1 MATTAQLMA
10 ALEKLTADGDKF
22 PGLPSEDTII
32 ENYVKKKYPA
42 YAQFDTAEE
51 RQKFIK
57 ETKETVRQEVKMHIY
72 VVKSTYANI
81 KAGIKQVQ
89 ASVKATI
96 AGSTQPAVLPNAGG
110 PSAPNPLSTLQE
122 ATAKVNQMLAIL
134 NGLVNQ
140 FVNLLASA
148 IKIELAVPDSVVAL
162 IDIIATIRQ
171 AILAIPTV

>member
-22 PGLPSEDTII
+22 PGMPSPKAII
-32 ENYVKKKYPA
+32 ENYIKKKYPE
-42 YAQFDTAEE
+42 YEQFDTAAE
-51 RQKFIK
+51 RKKFIDDTYK
-57 ETKETVRQEVKMHIY
+57 VVEQEVKMNIY

-81 KAGIKQVQ
+81 KAGLKQVQ
-89 ASVKATI
+89 ATVKATI
-96 AGSTQPAVLPNAGG
+96 ASATQPAVLPNAGG
-110 PSAPNPLSTLQE
+110 PSLPNPLSIVQE

-134 NGLVNQ
+134 NNLISQ
-140 FVNLLASA
+140 FVGMLGAA

-162 IDIIATIRQ
+162 IDTIATIRQ